1 MTMKTNRPTI
11 RKHCSDLLE
20 GKRHLFGRLD
30 WFDHRIKQI
39 LIIRN
44 VQSKPNNQY
53 SKEPF
58 IKLFLLL
65 SSRFFL
71 FSLRFSSPRFFST
84 FLSCS
89 RHLHFKQTTNT
100 PRVVYILEQCSRW
113 FNHLFY
119 RYGWIWEA
127 HCQENKNNTNVYTA
141 IWTIKQTSSR
151 SSSDPSTRMRTF
163 FISLVSF
170 SSHLLSCFV
179 CVCCVSYLG
188 LLRFLLV

>member
-11 RKHCSDLLE
+11 RKQCSALLE
-20 GKRHLFGRLD
+20 RERHLSCHLD

-100 PRVVYILEQCSRW
+100 TRVVYILEQGSRW
-113 FNHLFY
+113 FDHSFY
-119 RYGWIWEA
+119 QRGWIWEA
-127 HCQENKNNTNVYTA
+127 RCQE
-141 IWTIKQTSSR
+141 KQRTTPTSTLQSER
-151 SSSDPSTRMRTF
+151 SNR
-163 FISLVSF
+163 
-170 SSHLLSCFV
+170 HLPEVASIPALK
-179 CVCCVSYLG
+179 CVHSSYL
-188 LLRFLLV
+188 